1 MLQPPSSLLGKIV
14 VGNYFTKSSTI
25 SIVFFR
31 LCFWLQ
37 ILPDSVASILAG
49 GTVTQPVCFRKLLWA
64 FMPGRPF
71 FGREWFPFWGTCRVG
86 LGRFASGTVGL
97 VERRF
102 DCTSS
107 LCWIPL
113 EASEAFVFLRPPAA
127 EYNGSEK
134 AQLVAEPQQIA
145 FPVALAKWLRV
156 RVSPAGF
163 WLIFQAGPP
172 TARQPRC
179 S

>member
-1 MLQPPSSLLGKIV
+1 MIRPTTDSL
-14 VGNYFTKSSTI
+14 Y
-25 SIVFFR
+25 
-31 LCFWLQ
+31 
-37 ILPDSVASILAG
+37 PELAAQ
-49 GTVTQPVCFRKLLWA
+49 THKLLAATDEDLRASRRSGVLA

-71 FGREWFPFWGTCRVG
+71 FGRDWFPFWGACRVG
-86 LGRFASGTVGL
+86 LGRFAGGMVGL

-145 FPVALAKWLRV
+145 FPVAPAKWLRV